1 MEKNC
6 SNYIKTNNN
15 HKQKNTNIQGLKRTK
30 FKPVRNENCYIY
42 NIMTTMYQKLR
53 DHHLQI
59 HAIHADFHVGNI
71 FHLRYH
77 AHA

>member
-1 MEKNC
+1 LEKKIAVTT
-6 SNYIKTNNN
+6 S
-15 HKQKNTNIQGLKRTK
+15 KQTRTISKKILFWGLKRTK